1 MKEAGNW
8 PWRLPERSLSVLVL
22 YCAGE
27 SSIDDVDLE
36 GLYGG
41 GALVVDIGYSKL
53 GLVKL
58 MKFDIVTAIPS
69 SCH

>member
-8 PWRLPERSLSVLVL
+8 PWRLPERSLSVFVL

-27 SSIDDVDLE
+27 ESIGDVDVG

-41 GALVVDIGYSKL
+41 RALVVDIGYP
-53 GLVKL
+53 G
-58 MKFDIVTAIPS
+58 
-69 SCH
+69 